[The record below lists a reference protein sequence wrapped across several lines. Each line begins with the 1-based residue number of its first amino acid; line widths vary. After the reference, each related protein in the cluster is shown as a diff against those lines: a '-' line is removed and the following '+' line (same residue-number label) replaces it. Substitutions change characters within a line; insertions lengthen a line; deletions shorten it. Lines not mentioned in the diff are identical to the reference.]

1 VDFLIPNRSTNNKYA
16 IANFALARHGN
27 PSLSDPGFVPFFQLS
42 FHLLLILEGLSLF
55 GFFIFIIDFFYLI
68 SFFLGFIIVV
78 F

>member
-27 PSLSDPGFVPFFQLS
+27 PSLSDPG
-42 FHLLLILEGLSLF
+42 LLCGLSLF